1 MAQTT
6 FSGPVKSLRGF
17 VTAGP
22 DSIVNITAET
32 TLTFAAHAGKVI
44 KVNDADGAITLP
56 TIKADS
62 KGASAGDNDPNVNS
76 HLGAVYKF
84 FVGTDST
91 DCDIKT
97 DGTDKGVNIVTDE
110 IEEKDVAIQMLAVF
124 IDEVG
129 VGCFDYIEPMSKIL
143 LGMT

>member
-1 MAQTT
+1 MKEAFAPYLPAVLPGIFSMATLDPEMGV
-6 FSGPVKSLRGF
+6 SGQEEF
-17 VTAGP
+17 A
-22 DSIVNITAET
+22 N
-32 TLTFAAHAGKVI
+32 LTDVLKE
-44 KVNDADGAITLP
+44 
-56 TIKADS
+56 
-62 KGASAGDNDPNVNS
+62 
-76 HLGAVYKF
+76 
-84 FVGTDST
+84 
-91 DCDIKT
+91 IKT